1 MGGLRLEQLTAGG
14 REGVDLAAVE
24 DDEALDKAKRRLT
37 HRDLVEIAA
46 GREKL
51 AIAVMHDAHGEKIA
65 ARLGDPV
72 GDPADLRRADDMA
85 IAVRLEDV
93 GLAHRHDAVGQHAFR
108 RAVDDAVAQPGLMA
122 VAIGNQ
128 VTAVIDKE
136 IGPFLQP
143 VVIDAIG
150 IGGVEVADREAQREI
165 VHPVVA
171 RLRRPS
177 ARGISSRSRGS
188 PPRWRGKSATPRH
201 ARPS

>member
-72 GDPADLRRADDMA
+72 GDPADLRRADNMA
-85 IAVRLEDV
+85 IAVRLPGV
-93 GLAHRHDAVGQHAFR
+93 GPAARHY
-108 RAVDDAVAQPGLMA
+108 
-122 VAIGNQ
+122 
-128 VTAVIDKE
+128 T
-136 IGPFLQP
+136 
-143 VVIDAIG
+143 
-150 IGGVEVADREAQREI
+150 
-165 VHPVVA
+165 
-171 RLRRPS
+171 
-177 ARGISSRSRGS
+177 
-188 PPRWRGKSATPRH
+188 
-201 ARPS
+201 